1 MKHLNE
7 PERTVLA
14 NIIEAEKWLTKGL
27 LRKRKITITGDDL
40 TVVRHLLATISVL
53 REKCVKYEKA
63 LTRIAIE
70 NADDDHNN
78 FGSLWAEAKF
88 YVDTAREALEDKD

>member
-1 MKHLNE
+1 MKHLND

-14 NIIEAEKWLTKGL
+14 NIAEAEKWLTKGL
-27 LRKRKITITGDDL
+27 LRKRRITITGDDL
-40 TVVRHLLATISVL
+40 MVVRQLLATISVL

-63 LTRIAIE
+63 LTRIAVE
-70 NADDDHNN
+70 NAEESNN

-88 YVDTAREALEDKD
+88 YVDTAREALEE